1 MSAVLTKKPGGDY
14 ATQLTFPAVFAAQAK
29 ANNLASQFYPDV
41 QSRPMVLPRGSGL
54 QEDYHEQK
62 RLDANRRCL
71 NGVRDNAS
79 SMARYLGSHA
89 NYIVPKPVLSQRKYA
104 NPSNG
109 NQADIYSSRPIQWNQ
124 SMRGGVMRTEEG
136 QKWVL
141 GKLKE
146 RVPQLDA
153 IKAAKEAFLMGVP
166 VGAVGAE
173 AVGISD
179 ITTKVELYGLL
190 SRVEADVEQGVV
202 NNKTVEKS
210 QSLLKLM
217 FGFTPYA
224 ETREVEEIME
234 SVEYIKKS
242 LDSIAEQGEEGV
254 AQQSK
259 AGEAIMRNASFLSG
273 LYDKMRQYLVR
284 MNGVLNRPRKEREK
298 ASSVFIKSLGFSE
311 LEKKE
316 VSARVRR
323 EIAVAE
329 AANPNADPDGEDAEA
344 ASVVDDD
351 GDDDDDDEDEDDDE
365 AGAPRGGPTYAV
377 SSSLSS
383 FGPSASS
390 SSSAFGPPT
399 PPRSPRSGKD
409 AVGPGDSE
417 FDRLAFAEAE
427 GYEDRPFDVDE
438 REKFGKRSGAFFGE
452 APPEEPVVRSTGS
465 ESAEMMVL
473 PEETEESI
481 ARRSGL
487 LSAEAA
493 VSEPAEAAVRRPPSG
508 PYVYRN
514 LLSES
519 EQKNLAIYKNAVAR
533 VPEWFNENSLENE
546 NLDATAARAR
556 QEAPRPY
563 KGNPNSRSELRRA
576 MKNRYT
582 DPFFFNEVR
591 RLEAKNK
598 QLNEAAKAAQ
608 KKKPVAGV

>member
-14 ATQLTFPAVFAAQAK
+14 ATQLTFPAVFAQQAK

-71 NGVRDNAS
+71 NGVRDNAA

-146 RVPQLDA
+146 RIPQLDA
-153 IKAAKEAFLMGVP
+153 IKVAKEAFLTGVP
-166 VGAVGAE
+166 MGAMGAE
-173 AVGISD
+173 AIGISD

-190 SRVEADVEQGVV
+190 SRVESDVEQGIV
-202 NNKTVEKS
+202 NNKTTNKS

-217 FGFTPYA
+217 FGFIPYA
-224 ETREVEEIME
+224 DVREVEEVMD

-242 LDSIAEQGEEGV
+242 LDSITEQGEEGV
-254 AQQSK
+254 AEQSK

-273 LYDKMRQYLVR
+273 LYEKMREYLVR

-316 VSARVRR
+316 VSAKVRR
-323 EIAVAE
+323 EIAAAE
-329 AANPNADPDGEDAEA
+329 AANPNADPEGEEA
-344 ASVVDDD
+344 AAAAMD
-351 GDDDDDDEDEDDDE
+351 DEDDDE
-365 AGAPRGGPTYAV
+365 DDDEEDEDGPSGAYAT
-377 SSSLSS
+377 SASLSS
-383 FGPSASS
+383 FGPASSASS
-390 SSSAFGPPT
+390 SAYGPIT
-399 PPRSPRSGKD
+399 PPRSPRG
-409 AVGPGDSE
+409 GPAFDPDNRQSDS
-417 FDRLAFAEAE
+417 F
-427 GYEDRPFDVDE
+427 
-438 REKFGKRSGAFFGE
+438 SQGAFLGE
-452 APPEEPVVRSTGS
+452 APPEEAAARSNM
-465 ESAEMMVL
+465 ESAEMEVL
-473 PEETEESI
+473 PEESEESI

-493 VSEPAEAAVRRPPSG
+493 VSEPAEAAARRPSSM
-508 PYVYRN
+508 PYAFKN

-519 EQKNLAIYKNAVAR
+519 EQKSLAIYKNAIAR
-533 VPEWFNENSLENE
+533 VPEWFNEDSLLDA
-546 NLDATAARAR
+546 NLDATVARAR

-598 QLNEAAKAAQ
+598 QLNESAKAAQ

>member
-41 QSRPMVLPRGSGL
+41 QSRPMALPRGSGL

-146 RVPQLDA
+146 RIPQLDA
-153 IKAAKEAFLMGVP
+153 IKVAKEAFLTGVP
-166 VGAVGAE
+166 MGAMGAE
-173 AVGISD
+173 AIGISD

-190 SRVEADVEQGVV
+190 SRVESDVEQGIV
-202 NNKTVEKS
+202 NNKTTNKS

-217 FGFTPYA
+217 FGFIPYA
-224 ETREVEEIME
+224 DVREVEEVMD

-242 LDSIAEQGEEGV
+242 LDSITEQGEEGV
-254 AQQSK
+254 AEQSK

-273 LYDKMRQYLVR
+273 LYEKMREYLVR

-316 VSARVRR
+316 VSAKVRR
-323 EIAVAE
+323 EIAAAE
-329 AANPNADPDGEDAEA
+329 AANPNADPEGEEA
-344 ASVVDDD
+344 AAAAMD
-351 GDDDDDDEDEDDDE
+351 DEDDDE
-365 AGAPRGGPTYAV
+365 DDDEEDEDGPSGAYAT
-377 SSSLSS
+377 SASLSS
-383 FGPSASS
+383 FGPASSASS
-390 SSSAFGPPT
+390 SAYGPIT
-399 PPRSPRSGKD
+399 PPRSPRG
-409 AVGPGDSE
+409 GPAFDPDNRQSDS
-417 FDRLAFAEAE
+417 F
-427 GYEDRPFDVDE
+427 
-438 REKFGKRSGAFFGE
+438 SQGAFLGE
-452 APPEEPVVRSTGS
+452 APPEEAAARSNM
-465 ESAEMMVL
+465 ESAEMEVL
-473 PEETEESI
+473 PEESEESI

-493 VSEPAEAAVRRPPSG
+493 VSEPAEAAARRPSSM
-508 PYVYRN
+508 PYAFKN

-519 EQKNLAIYKNAVAR
+519 EQKSLAIYKNAIAR
-533 VPEWFNENSLENE
+533 VPEWFNEDSLLDA
-546 NLDATAARAR
+546 NLDATVARAR

>member
-29 ANNLASQFYPDV
+29 ASNLASQFYPDA
-41 QSRPMVLPRGSGL
+41 QSRPMVIPRGSGL

-71 NGVRDNAS
+71 NGVKDNAS

-89 NYIVPKPVLSQRKYA
+89 NYIVPKPVLGQRKYA

-109 NQADIYSSRPIQWNQ
+109 NQADVYSSRPIQWNQ
-124 SMRGGVMRTEEG
+124 SMSGGVMRTEEG

-146 RVPQLDA
+146 RIPQLDA
-153 IKAAKEAFLMGVP
+153 IKAAKEAFVMGVP
-166 VGAVGAE
+166 VGAMGAE
-173 AVGISD
+173 SIGISD

-190 SRVEADVEQGVV
+190 SRVESDVEQGVV

-217 FGFTPYA
+217 FGFIPYA
-224 ETREVEEIME
+224 DIREVEEVME

-242 LDSIAEQGEEGV
+242 LDGIAEEGEEGV

-259 AGEAIMRNASFLSG
+259 AGEVIMRNASFLSG

-323 EIAVAE
+323 EVAAAE
-329 AANPNADPDGEDAEA
+329 AANPNADPDGEEAEA
-344 ASVVDDD
+344 AAVVDDSKY
-351 GDDDDDDEDEDDDE
+351 DDDDDDEDED
-365 AGAPRGGPTYAV
+365 GPSGPYAT

-383 FGPSASS
+383 FGPASS
-390 SSSAFGPPT
+390 SSSSAYGPIT
-399 PPRSPRSGKD
+399 PPRSPRGGPQFDEDNRQSD
-409 AVGPGDSE
+409 AFSQ
-417 FDRLAFAEAE
+417 
-427 GYEDRPFDVDE
+427 
-438 REKFGKRSGAFFGE
+438 GAFLGE
-452 APPEEPVVRSTGS
+452 AAAEEPVVRSTGS
-465 ESAEMMVL
+465 ESAEMVVL

-493 VSEPAEAAVRRPPSG
+493 VSEPAEVAVRRPPSR
-508 PYVYRN
+508 PYVFRN

-519 EQKNLAIYKNAVAR
+519 EQKSLEIAKTAVAR
-533 VPEWFNENSLENE
+533 VPEWFNENSLEDA
-546 NLDATAARAR
+546 NLEATVARAR

-563 KGNPNSRSELRRA
+563 RGNPNSRSELRRA

-582 DPFFFNEVR
+582 DPFFFNEKR

-598 QLNEAAKAAQ
+598 ELNDAASAAQ
-608 KKKPVAGV
+608 KKKPVIGV

>member
-1 MSAVLTKKPGGDY
+1 
-14 ATQLTFPAVFAAQAK
+14 
-29 ANNLASQFYPDV
+29 
-41 QSRPMVLPRGSGL
+41 
-54 QEDYHEQK
+54 
-62 RLDANRRCL
+62 
-71 NGVRDNAS
+71 
-79 SMARYLGSHA
+79 
-89 NYIVPKPVLSQRKYA
+89 VLSQRKYA

-146 RVPQLDA
+146 RIPQLDA
-153 IKAAKEAFLMGVP
+153 IKVAKEAFLTGVP
-166 VGAVGAE
+166 MGAMGAE
-173 AVGISD
+173 AIGISD

-190 SRVEADVEQGVV
+190 SRVESDVEQGIV
-202 NNKTVEKS
+202 NNKTTNKS

-217 FGFTPYA
+217 FGFIPYA
-224 ETREVEEIME
+224 DVREVEEVMD

-242 LDSIAEQGEEGV
+242 LDSITEQGEEGV
-254 AQQSK
+254 AEQSK

-273 LYDKMRQYLVR
+273 LYEKMREYLVR

-316 VSARVRR
+316 VSAKVRR
-323 EIAVAE
+323 EIAAAE
-329 AANPNADPDGEDAEA
+329 AANPNADPEGEEA
-344 ASVVDDD
+344 AAAAMD
-351 GDDDDDDEDEDDDE
+351 DEDDDE
-365 AGAPRGGPTYAV
+365 DDDEEDEDGPSGAYAT
-377 SSSLSS
+377 SASLSS
-383 FGPSASS
+383 FGPASSASS
-390 SSSAFGPPT
+390 SAYGPIT
-399 PPRSPRSGKD
+399 PPRSPRG
-409 AVGPGDSE
+409 GPAFDPDNRQSDS
-417 FDRLAFAEAE
+417 F
-427 GYEDRPFDVDE
+427 
-438 REKFGKRSGAFFGE
+438 SQGAFLGE
-452 APPEEPVVRSTGS
+452 APPEEAAARSNM
-465 ESAEMMVL
+465 ESAEMEVL
-473 PEETEESI
+473 PEESEESI

-493 VSEPAEAAVRRPPSG
+493 VSEPAEAAARRPSSM
-508 PYVYRN
+508 PYAFKN

-519 EQKNLAIYKNAVAR
+519 EQKSLAIYKNAIAR
-533 VPEWFNENSLENE
+533 VPEWFNEDSLLDA
-546 NLDATAARAR
+546 NLDATVARAR

-582 DPFFFNEVR
+582 DPFYFNEVR
-591 RLEAKNK
+591 RLEATNN